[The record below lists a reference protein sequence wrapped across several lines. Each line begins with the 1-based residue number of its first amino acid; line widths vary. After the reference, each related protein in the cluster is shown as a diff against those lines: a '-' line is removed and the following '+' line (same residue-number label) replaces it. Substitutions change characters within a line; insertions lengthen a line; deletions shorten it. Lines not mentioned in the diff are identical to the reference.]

1 MPSTIETCQ
10 CNAFEHALAEFL
22 QSKTGSIP
30 VKVWGNNE
38 SALQTAPVAVYVHAE
53 KETAPELGRQI
64 LKGAVTVRTAAT
76 VDTDRQDLDSTCSKI
91 EGLIRT
97 ADLELGTGCAIIC
110 EGWGPVNLSADN
122 FSVRSC
128 TLRAFIHF

>member
-1 MPSTIETCQ
+1 MPSETCQ
-10 CNAFEHALAEFL
+10 CIGFEHALSAYL
-22 QSKTGSIP
+22 QTKTGTIP
-30 VKVWGNNE
+30 VKIWGDND
-38 SALQTAPVAVYVHAE
+38 SALLSAPVAVYVHAE
-53 KETAPELGRQI
+53 RETAPELGRQI

-110 EGWGPVNLSADN
+110 EGWGPVQITSDN
-122 FSVRSC
+122 FLVRSIS
-128 TLRAFIHF
+128 LRIFIHF

>member
-1 MPSTIETCQ
+1 MPSETCQ
-10 CNAFEHALAEFL
+10 CIGFEHALSAYL
-22 QSKTGSIP
+22 QAKMGTIP
-30 VKVWGNNE
+30 VKIWGKND
-38 SALQTAPVAVYVHAE
+38 SALQSAPIAVYVHAE
-53 KETAPELGRQI
+53 RETAPELGRQI

-91 EGLIRT
+91 EALLKT

-110 EGWGPVNLSADN
+110 EGGGPVNLSADN
-122 FSVRSC
+122 FLVRSC

>member
-1 MPSTIETCQ
+1 MSSETCQ
-10 CNAFEHALAEFL
+10 CISLEHALSAYL
-22 QSKTGSIP
+22 QTKTGNIP
-30 VKVWGNNE
+30 VRVWGDND
-38 SALQTAPVAVYVHAE
+38 SALQSAPIAVYVHAE
-53 KETAPELGRQI
+53 RETAPELGRQI

-110 EGWGPVNLSADN
+110 EGWGPVQMTSDN
-122 FSVRSC
+122 FLVRSIS
-128 TLRAFIHF
+128 LRIFIHF